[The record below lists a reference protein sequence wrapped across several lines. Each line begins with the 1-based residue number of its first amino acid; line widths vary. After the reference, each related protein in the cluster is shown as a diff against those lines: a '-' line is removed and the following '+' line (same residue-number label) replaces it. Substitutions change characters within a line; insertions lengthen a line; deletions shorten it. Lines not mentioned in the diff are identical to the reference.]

1 MTTFLSRLETLREHA
16 AAVVAEGI
24 RDGELGSASHAEI
37 AELLAAAGGV
47 GRWVDAALIEIV
59 GEAQARSEGPRDDRL
74 TTHLGCHDVSEL
86 VQRAALVGPQT
97 ATRLRRAA
105 SAVRPRESRLTGE
118 TLDPLLPAL
127 RSAVLGGMV
136 GLDGVLAVA
145 EPLQAMGSRVGRE
158 AVLTADALLAAE
170 ARGEGP
176 EGAPPACPDLLRVQ
190 AQVWSVALD
199 QDGAELR
206 ERATMHRRSLRLG
219 SPTAFGVPVR
229 GMLMPEVAAQL
240 ERIFDSLLSPRGRVA
255 FGGGAPDGA
264 GCNGAAAED
273 EGAWSDDSVPPLD
286 ERTRPQRQH
295 DALAT
300 VLTVAASSGALPMVG
315 GAAPTLVVTVRAED
329 LARDRG
335 YAHVDGC
342 EEPVS
347 LAAARHA
354 GCSGVIQ
361 RVTLSREGRVVAIG
375 TEERVFNR
383 HQRRALAARDGGCLI
398 PGCGVPAAWCE
409 IHHVEEHARGGR
421 THTDNGVL
429 LCWFHHRFL
438 DRHGWLIR
446 MVDGVPQVRAPGWN
460 DASGRWRRVTRSA
473 TRLKDAV
480 LRR

>member
-16 AAVVAEGI
+16 AAVVAEGV

-37 AELLAAAGGV
+37 AELLAAAGGI

-105 SAVRPRESRLTGE
+105 SAVRPRESLLTGE

-127 RSAVLGGMV
+127 RAAVVEGIV
-136 GLDGVLAVA
+136 GLDGALAIA

-158 AVLTADALLAAE
+158 AVLTADAVLAAE

-176 EGAPPACPDLLRVQ
+176 DGGPPACPDLLRVQ

-199 QDGAELR
+199 QDGAEPR

-255 FGGGAPDGA
+255 FDGHA
-264 GCNGAAAED
+264 TASGD
-273 EGAWSDDSVPPLD
+273 EGAWSDDSIPPLD

-300 VLTVAASSGALPMVG
+300 ALTVAASSGALPTVG

-329 LARDRG
+329 LAADRG

-342 EEPVS
+342 GEPVS
-347 LAAARHA
+347 LAVARHA

-361 RVTLSREGRVVAIG
+361 RVTLTRKGRVVAIG

-409 IHHVEEHARGGR
+409 IHHVEAHARGGR